1 MILRIQSLYLIL
13 VVLLSC
19 IVIYL
24 SLNSSFDTVLNSW
37 FQAYYGF
44 YSIPTLGFLSLFLFS
59 KRKTQSIFCFVLIL
73 LNLVVVHI
81 YSKMAFGGNSN
92 FIILMIVV
100 ISFLEC
106 VLLFLARRAINKDEA
121 LVHSIDRIR

>member
-44 YSIPTLGFLSLFLFS
+44 YGIPTLGFLSLFLFS
-59 KRKTQSIFCFVLIL
+59 KRKIQSIFCFVLIL

-92 FIILMIVV
+92 FIILIILVS
-100 ISFLEC
+100 SFLEC
-106 VLLFLARRAINKDEA
+106 VLLFLARRAINKDER
-121 LVHSIDRIR
+121 LVRSIDRVR

>member
-44 YSIPTLGFLSLFLFS
+44 YGIPTLGFLSLFLFS
-59 KRKTQSIFCFVLIL
+59 KRKIQSIFCFVLIL

-106 VLLFLARRAINKDEA
+106 VLLFLARRAINKDER
-121 LVHSIDRIR
+121 LVRSIDRVR